1 MYPPLAKREKNYENI
16 SMKQAK
22 YTLSVIAA
30 GILWGIISI
39 FIKGMNSQNLSPLQ
53 ILQVRTIIASA
64 VMALCLFLTDRKMLH
79 FNLKDIWMFIGTGV
93 ISLTFFSLCYFQT
106 IIESG
111 ASVAVIL
118 LYTSPIFV
126 ILFSLVL
133 FKEKITPVK
142 MAALIM
148 TFAGCILVSGL
159 GSGSGNITIKGF
171 IIGLGSGLG
180 YALYSIFS
188 RYALKKYHVL
198 TITFY
203 TFLFS
208 GISILPFSGLSLSGV
223 IMDPRMLFYGTGI
236 AVFCTVLPYL
246 FYTFGMT
253 RIETGKAAIL
263 VTVEPLVGTLVGCG
277 LYGEPMTLIKAC
289 GILLTFTAVIL
300 LGLKK

>member
-1 MYPPLAKREKNYENI
+1 MR
-16 SMKQAK
+16 QAR

-30 GILWGIISI
+30 GVLWGIISI
-39 FIKGMNSQNLSPLQ
+39 FIKGMNAGNISPLQ
-53 ILQVRTIIASA
+53 IVQLRTIIASA
-64 VMALCLFLTDRKMLH
+64 ILALYLFFTDKKMLC
-79 FNLKDIWMFIGTGV
+79 FRLKDIWMFIGTGV

-126 ILFSLVL
+126 ILLSLAL
-133 FKEKITPVK
+133 FRERITAVK
-142 MAALIM
+142 LIALVM

-159 GSGSGNITIKGF
+159 GRDSGGITVKGF
-171 IIGLGSGLG
+171 IVGLGSGLG

-198 TITFY
+198 TIIFY

-208 GISILPFSGLSLSGV
+208 GISIIPVSGIALAGGLLQ
-223 IMDPRMLFYGTGI
+223 PRILLYGAGI

-246 FYTFGMT
+246 FYTYGMT
-253 RIETGKAAIL
+253 KLETGKAAIL
-263 VTVEPLVGTLVGCG
+263 VTVEPLVGTLVGCC
-277 LYGEPMTLIKAC
+277 LYGEPMTVLKAL
-289 GILLTFTAVIL
+289 GILLTFGAVIL
-300 LGLKK
+300 LGTDKN

>member
-1 MYPPLAKREKNYENI
+1 MRQ
-16 SMKQAK
+16 SR

-39 FIKGMNSQNLSPLQ
+39 FIKGLNASDLSPIQ
-53 ILQVRTIIASA
+53 ILQLRAIIAS
-64 VMALCLFLTDRKMLH
+64 VIMAPYLFITDKKLLY

-93 ISLTFFSLCYFQT
+93 ISLTFFSLCYFQP

-126 ILFSLVL
+126 ILFSLAL
-133 FKEKITPVK
+133 FKEKITAVK
-142 MAALIM
+142 LTALVM
-148 TFAGCILVSGL
+148 TFMGCILVSGL
-159 GSGSGNITIKGF
+159 GQNGGGITVKGF

-188 RYALKKYHVL
+188 RYALRKYHVL

-203 TFLFS
+203 TFLFC
-208 GISILPFSGLSLSGV
+208 GLSIIPFSGLGLGSG
-223 IMDPRMLFYGTGI
+223 IMQPQLLLYGAGI
-236 AVFCTVLPYL
+236 ALFCTVLPYL
-246 FYTFGMT
+246 FYTYGML

-277 LYGEPMTLIKAC
+277 LYGEPMTLLKAI
-289 GILLTFTAVIL
+289 GILLTFGAVIL

>member
-1 MYPPLAKREKNYENI
+1 
-16 SMKQAK
+16 MKQAR

-30 GILWGIISI
+30 GVLWGIISI
-39 FIKGMNSQNLSPLQ
+39 FIKGMNAGSITSIQ
-53 ILQVRTIIASA
+53 ILQLRAIIASGIL
-64 VMALCLFLTDRKMLH
+64 ALYLFFTDKKLLYFR
-79 FNLKDIWMFIGTGV
+79 LKDIWMFIGTGV

-126 ILFSLVL
+126 ILFSLLL
-133 FKEKITPVK
+133 FHERITAVK
-142 MAALIM
+142 LIALAM

-159 GSGSGNITIKGF
+159 GRDGGGITVKGF
-171 IIGLGSGLG
+171 IVGLGSGLG

-198 TITFY
+198 TIIFY

-208 GISILPFSGLSLSGV
+208 GISIIPFSGLGLGGGLLQ
-223 IMDPRMLFYGTGI
+223 PHMLLYGTGI
-236 AVFCTVLPYL
+236 AIFCTVLPYL
-246 FYTFGMT
+246 FYTYGMT
-253 RIETGKAAIL
+253 KLETGKAAIL
-263 VTVEPLVGTLVGCG
+263 VTVEPLVGTLVGCC
-277 LYGEPMTLIKAC
+277 LYGEPMTFVKAF
-289 GILLTFTAVIL
+289 GILLTFGAVIL

>member
-1 MYPPLAKREKNYENI
+1 MRQ
-16 SMKQAK
+16 SR

-39 FIKGMNSQNLSPLQ
+39 FIKGLNASDLSPIQ
-53 ILQVRTIIASA
+53 ILQLRAIIAS
-64 VMALCLFLTDRKMLH
+64 VIMAPYLFITDKKLLY
-79 FNLKDIWMFIGTGV
+79 FNIKDIWMFIGTGV

-126 ILFSLVL
+126 ILFSLAL
-133 FKEKITPVK
+133 FKEKITAVK
-142 MAALIM
+142 LTALVM
-148 TFAGCILVSGL
+148 TFMGCILVSGL
-159 GSGSGNITIKGF
+159 GQNGGGITVKGF

-188 RYALKKYHVL
+188 RYALRKYHVL

-203 TFLFS
+203 TFLFC
-208 GISILPFSGLSLSGV
+208 GLSIIPFSGLGLGSG
-223 IMDPRMLFYGTGI
+223 IMQPQLLLYGAGI
-236 AVFCTVLPYL
+236 ALFCTVLPYL
-246 FYTFGMT
+246 FYTYGML

-277 LYGEPMTLIKAC
+277 LYGEPMTLLKAI
-289 GILLTFTAVIL
+289 GILLTFGAVIL

>member
-1 MYPPLAKREKNYENI
+1 MRQ
-16 SMKQAK
+16 SR

-39 FIKGMNSQNLSPLQ
+39 FIKGLNASDLSPIQ
-53 ILQVRTIIASA
+53 ILQLRAIIAS
-64 VMALCLFLTDRKMLH
+64 VIMAPYLFITDKKLLY

-126 ILFSLVL
+126 ILFSLAL
-133 FKEKITPVK
+133 FKEKITAVK
-142 MAALIM
+142 LTALVM
-148 TFAGCILVSGL
+148 TFMGCILVSGL
-159 GSGSGNITIKGF
+159 GQNGGGITVKGF

-188 RYALKKYHVL
+188 RYALRKYHVF

-203 TFLFS
+203 TFLFC
-208 GISILPFSGLSLSGV
+208 GLSIIPFSGLGLGSG
-223 IMDPRMLFYGTGI
+223 IMQPQLLLYGAGI
-236 AVFCTVLPYL
+236 ALFCTVLPYL
-246 FYTFGMT
+246 FYTYGML

-277 LYGEPMTLIKAC
+277 LYGEPMTLLKAI
-289 GILLTFTAVIL
+289 GILLTFGAVIL

>member
-1 MYPPLAKREKNYENI
+1 MR
-16 SMKQAK
+16 QAR
-22 YTLSVIAA
+22 YTASVIAA
-30 GILWGIISI
+30 GVLWGIISI
-39 FIKGMNSQNLSPLQ
+39 FIKGMNSSNITPLQ
-53 ILQVRTIIASA
+53 ILQVRTLIASA
-64 VMALCLFLTDRKMLH
+64 IMALYLFFTDRNLLCFK
-79 FNLKDIWMFIGTGV
+79 LKDIWMFIGTGV

-126 ILFSLVL
+126 ILMSLVL

-142 MAALIM
+142 LTALLI
-148 TFAGCILVSGL
+148 TFIGCILVSGL
-159 GSGSGNITIKGF
+159 GRGNAITVKGF

-198 TITFY
+198 TIIFY

-208 GISILPFSGLSLSGV
+208 GISIIPFSGIAHTGLMFSGPV
-223 IMDPRMLFYGTGI
+223 LLYGAGI

-246 FYTFGMT
+246 FYTYGMT
-253 RIETGKAAIL
+253 NLETGKAAIF
-263 VTVEPLVGTLVGCG
+263 VTIEPLVGTLVGCG
-277 LYGEPMTLIKAC
+277 LYGEPMTLVKAI
-289 GILLTFTAVIL
+289 GIMLTFGAVIL

>member
-1 MYPPLAKREKNYENI
+1 MRQ
-16 SMKQAK
+16 SR

-39 FIKGMNSQNLSPLQ
+39 FIKGLNASDLSPIQ
-53 ILQVRTIIASA
+53 ILQLRAIIAS
-64 VMALCLFLTDRKMLH
+64 VIMAPYLFITDKKLLY

-126 ILFSLVL
+126 ILFSLAL
-133 FKEKITPVK
+133 FKEKITAVK
-142 MAALIM
+142 LTALVM
-148 TFAGCILVSGL
+148 TFMGCILVSGL
-159 GSGSGNITIKGF
+159 GQNGGGITVKGF

-188 RYALKKYHVL
+188 RYALRKYHVL

-203 TFLFS
+203 TFLFC
-208 GISILPFSGLSLSGV
+208 GLSIIPFSGLGLGSG
-223 IMDPRMLFYGTGI
+223 IMQPQLLLYGAAI
-236 AVFCTVLPYL
+236 ALFCTVLPYL
-246 FYTFGMT
+246 FYTYGML

-277 LYGEPMTLIKAC
+277 LYGEPMTLLKAI
-289 GILLTFTAVIL
+289 GILLTFGAVIL

>member
-1 MYPPLAKREKNYENI
+1 MRQ
-16 SMKQAK
+16 SR

-39 FIKGMNSQNLSPLQ
+39 FIKGLNASDLSPIQ
-53 ILQVRTIIASA
+53 ILQLRAIIAS
-64 VMALCLFLTDRKMLH
+64 VIMAPYLFITDKKLLY

-126 ILFSLVL
+126 ILFSLAL
-133 FKEKITPVK
+133 FKEKITAVK
-142 MAALIM
+142 LTALVM
-148 TFAGCILVSGL
+148 TFMGCILVSGL
-159 GSGSGNITIKGF
+159 GQNGDGITVKGF

-188 RYALKKYHVL
+188 RYALRKYHVL

-203 TFLFS
+203 TFLFC
-208 GISILPFSGLSLSGV
+208 GLSIIPFSGLGLGSG
-223 IMDPRMLFYGTGI
+223 IMQPQLLLYGAGI
-236 AVFCTVLPYL
+236 ALFCTVLPYL
-246 FYTFGMT
+246 FYTYGML

-277 LYGEPMTLIKAC
+277 LYGEPMTLLKAI
-289 GILLTFTAVIL
+289 GILLTFGAVIL

>member
-1 MYPPLAKREKNYENI
+1 MGK
-16 SMKQAK
+16 AK

-30 GILWGIISI
+30 GVLWGIISI
-39 FIKGMNSQNLSPLQ
+39 FIKGLNAGNLSPIQ
-53 ILQVRTIIASA
+53 ILQLRAIIAS
-64 VMALCLFLTDRKMLH
+64 VIMTPYLFITNKKLLCFE
-79 FNLKDIWMFIGTGV
+79 LKDIWMFIGTGV

-126 ILFSLVL
+126 ILMSLLL
-133 FKEKITPVK
+133 FKERITPVK
-142 MAALIM
+142 LTALVM
-148 TFAGCILVSGL
+148 TFVGCILVSGL
-159 GSGSGNITIKGF
+159 GRDGGGITVKGF

-208 GISILPFSGLSLSGV
+208 GLSIIPFSGLGPGSG
-223 IMDPRMLFYGTGI
+223 IMQPQLLYGVGI
-236 AVFCTVLPYL
+236 ALFCTVLPYL
-246 FYTFGMT
+246 FYTYGMI

-277 LYGEPMTLIKAC
+277 LYGEPMTLIKAI
-289 GILLTFTAVIL
+289 GILLTFGAVIL

>member
-1 MYPPLAKREKNYENI
+1 MR
-16 SMKQAK
+16 QAR
-22 YTLSVIAA
+22 YTISVIAA
-30 GILWGIISI
+30 GVLWGIISI
-39 FIKGMNSQNLSPLQ
+39 FIKGLNGGNLSPVQ
-53 ILQVRTIIASA
+53 ILQLRAIIAS
-64 VMALCLFLTDRKMLH
+64 VLMAPCLFIIDKKLLC
-79 FNLKDIWMFIGTGV
+79 FSLKDIWMFIGTGV
-93 ISLTFFSLCYFQT
+93 ISLTFFSMCYFQT

-133 FKEKITPVK
+133 FKEKVTAVK
-142 MAALIM
+142 LTALIM
-148 TFAGCILVSGL
+148 TFIGCIMVSGL
-159 GSGSGNITIKGF
+159 GRVGGGITAKGF
-171 IIGLGSGLG
+171 IVGLGSGLG

-208 GISILPFSGLSLSGV
+208 GITIIPFSGLEMSSIISQPQLLLYGV
-223 IMDPRMLFYGTGI
+223 GI
-236 AVFCTVLPYL
+236 AMFCTVLPYL

-253 RIETGKAAIL
+253 KLETGKAAIL
-263 VTVEPLVGTLVGCG
+263 VTVEPLVGTLVGCC
-277 LYGEPMTLIKAC
+277 LYGEPMTIVKAF
-289 GILLTFTAVIL
+289 GILLTFGAVIL

>member
-1 MYPPLAKREKNYENI
+1 MRQ
-16 SMKQAK
+16 SR

-39 FIKGMNSQNLSPLQ
+39 FIKGLNASDLSPIQ
-53 ILQVRTIIASA
+53 ILQLRAIIAS
-64 VMALCLFLTDRKMLH
+64 VIMAPYLFITDKKLLYV
-79 FNLKDIWMFIGTGV
+79 NIKDIWMFIGTGV

-126 ILFSLVL
+126 ILFSLAL
-133 FKEKITPVK
+133 FKEKITAVK
-142 MAALIM
+142 LTALVM
-148 TFAGCILVSGL
+148 TFMGCILVSGL
-159 GSGSGNITIKGF
+159 GQNGGGITVKGF

-188 RYALKKYHVL
+188 RYALRKYHVL

-203 TFLFS
+203 TFLFC
-208 GISILPFSGLSLSGV
+208 GLSIIPFSGLGLGSG
-223 IMDPRMLFYGTGI
+223 IMQPQLLLYGAGI
-236 AVFCTVLPYL
+236 ALFCTVLPYL
-246 FYTFGMT
+246 FYTYGML

-277 LYGEPMTLIKAC
+277 LYGEPMTLLKAI
-289 GILLTFTAVIL
+289 GILLTFGAVIL

>member
-1 MYPPLAKREKNYENI
+1 MGK
-16 SMKQAK
+16 AK

-30 GILWGIISI
+30 GVLWGIISI
-39 FIKGMNSQNLSPLQ
+39 FIKGMSAGNFTPLQ
-53 ILQVRTIIASA
+53 ILQLRTIIASA
-64 VMALCLFLTDRKMLH
+64 AMALYLFFTARKLLC
-79 FNLKDIWMFIGTGV
+79 FELKDIWMFIGTGV

-133 FKEKITPVK
+133 FCERITAVK
-142 MAALIM
+142 LTALVM
-148 TFAGCILVSGL
+148 TFVGCILVSGL
-159 GSGSGNITIKGF
+159 GRDSGGITAKGF
-171 IIGLGSGLG
+171 IVGLGSGLG

-198 TITFY
+198 TIIFY

-208 GISILPFSGLSLSGV
+208 GISIIPFSGLSPASGLLE
-223 IMDPRMLFYGTGI
+223 PRMLLYGAGI

-246 FYTFGMT
+246 FYTYGMT

-263 VTVEPLVGTLVGCG
+263 VTVEPLVGTLVGCC
-277 LYGEPMTLIKAC
+277 LYGEPMTVLKAL
-289 GILLTFTAVIL
+289 GIMLTFGAVIL

>member
-1 MYPPLAKREKNYENI
+1 MR
-16 SMKQAK
+16 QAR

-30 GILWGIISI
+30 GVLWGIISI
-39 FIKGMNSQNLSPLQ
+39 FIKGMNAGKISPLQ
-53 ILQVRTIIASA
+53 IVQLRTIIASA
-64 VMALCLFLTDRKMLH
+64 ILALYLFFTDKKMLC
-79 FNLKDIWMFIGTGV
+79 FRLKDIWMFIGTGV

-126 ILFSLVL
+126 ILLSLAL
-133 FKEKITPVK
+133 FRERITAVK
-142 MAALIM
+142 LIALVM

-159 GSGSGNITIKGF
+159 GRDSGGITVKGF
-171 IIGLGSGLG
+171 IVGLGSGLG

-198 TITFY
+198 TIIFY

-208 GISILPFSGLSLSGV
+208 GISIIPVSGIALAGGLLQPH
-223 IMDPRMLFYGTGI
+223 ILLYGAGI

-246 FYTFGMT
+246 FYTYGMT
-253 RIETGKAAIL
+253 KLETGKAAIL
-263 VTVEPLVGTLVGCG
+263 VTVEPLVGTLVGCC
-277 LYGEPMTLIKAC
+277 LYGEPMTVLKAL
-289 GILLTFTAVIL
+289 GILLTFGAVIL
-300 LGLKK
+300 LGTDKN

>member
-1 MYPPLAKREKNYENI
+1 MR
-16 SMKQAK
+16 QAR

-30 GILWGIISI
+30 GVLWGIISI
-39 FIKGMNSQNLSPLQ
+39 FIKALNAGSLSPLQ
-53 ILQVRTIIASA
+53 ILQLRTLIASV
-64 VMALCLFLTDRKMLH
+64 VMGLFLFFTNKKLLC
-79 FNLKDIWMFIGTGV
+79 FEFKDIWMFIGTGV

-126 ILFSLVL
+126 ILMSLVL
-133 FKEKITPVK
+133 FRERITAVK
-142 MAALIM
+142 LTALVM
-148 TFAGCILVSGL
+148 TFVGCILVSGL
-159 GSGSGNITIKGF
+159 GRDGGGITLKGF

-198 TITFY
+198 TIIFY

-208 GISILPFSGLSLSGV
+208 GISIIPFSGLGMNSSLFQPQ
-223 IMDPRMLFYGTGI
+223 ILLYGTGI

-246 FYTFGMT
+246 FYTYGMT
-253 RIETGKAAIL
+253 RLETGKAAIL
-263 VTVEPLVGTLVGCG
+263 VTVEPLVGTLVGCC
-277 LYGEPMTLIKAC
+277 LYGEPMTVVKAF
-289 GILLTFTAVIL
+289 GILLTFGAVIL

>member
-1 MYPPLAKREKNYENI
+1 MR
-16 SMKQAK
+16 QAR

-30 GILWGIISI
+30 GVLWGIISI
-39 FIKGMNSQNLSPLQ
+39 FIKGLNASDLSSIQ
-53 ILQVRTIIASA
+53 ILQLRAIIASLI
-64 VMALCLFLTDRKMLH
+64 MAPYLFIIDKKLLY
-79 FNLKDIWMFIGTGV
+79 FSLKDIWMFIGTGV
-93 ISLTFFSLCYFQT
+93 ISLTFFSMCYFRT

-126 ILFSLVL
+126 ILFSLIL
-133 FKEKITPVK
+133 FKERITAVK
-142 MAALIM
+142 LIALIM

-159 GSGSGNITIKGF
+159 GRDGAGITVKGF

-208 GISILPFSGLSLSGV
+208 GLSIIPFSGLGPGSEIMQPQLLLYGV
-223 IMDPRMLFYGTGI
+223 GI

-246 FYTFGMT
+246 FYTYGMT
-253 RIETGKAAIL
+253 RLETGKAAIL
-263 VTVEPLVGTLVGCG
+263 VTVEPLVGTLVGCC
-277 LYGEPMTLIKAC
+277 LYGEPMTLIKTT
-289 GILLTFTAVIL
+289 GIILTFGAVIL
-300 LGLKK
+300 LGLTKTRK

>member
-1 MYPPLAKREKNYENI
+1 MR
-16 SMKQAK
+16 QAR
-22 YTLSVIAA
+22 YTISVIAA
-30 GILWGIISI
+30 GVLWGIISI
-39 FIKGMNSQNLSPLQ
+39 FIKGLNGGNLSPVQ
-53 ILQVRTIIASA
+53 ILQLRAIIAS
-64 VMALCLFLTDRKMLH
+64 VLMAPCLFIIDKKLLC
-79 FNLKDIWMFIGTGV
+79 FSLKDIWMFIGTGV
-93 ISLTFFSLCYFQT
+93 ISLTFFSMCYFQT

-133 FKEKITPVK
+133 FKEKVTAVK
-142 MAALIM
+142 LTALIM
-148 TFAGCILVSGL
+148 TFIGCIMVSGL
-159 GSGSGNITIKGF
+159 GRDGGGITAKGF
-171 IIGLGSGLG
+171 IVGLGSGLG

-208 GISILPFSGLSLSGV
+208 GITIIPFSGLEMSSIISQPQLLLYGV
-223 IMDPRMLFYGTGI
+223 GI
-236 AVFCTVLPYL
+236 AMFCTVLPYL

-253 RIETGKAAIL
+253 MLETGKAAIL
-263 VTVEPLVGTLVGCG
+263 VTVEPLVGTLVGCC
-277 LYGEPMTLIKAC
+277 LYGEPMTIVKAF
-289 GILLTFTAVIL
+289 GILLTFGAVIL